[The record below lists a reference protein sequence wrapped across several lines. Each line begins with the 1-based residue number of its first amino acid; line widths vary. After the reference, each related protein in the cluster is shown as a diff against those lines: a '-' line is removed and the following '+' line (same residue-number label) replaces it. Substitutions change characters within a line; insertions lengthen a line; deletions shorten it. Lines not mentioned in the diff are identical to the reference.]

1 MTGRV
6 ASSVARCVFMM
17 VLTGRLSKSR
27 VSQLTD
33 FCPLRLYVVLLVV
46 IGAKIGR
53 KGDAQGFGQ
62 ALDVQL
68 RHEVRPM
75 HLDCRSE
82 EHTSEL
88 QSLMRISNAVF
99 CFKKKRVKQN

>member
-1 MTGRV
+1 
-6 ASSVARCVFMM
+6 MM

-75 HLDCRSE
+75 HLDCPGRYAQVEGDRLVGQPIGKPLRSE

-88 QSLMRISNAVF
+88 QSLMRN
-99 CFKKKRVKQN
+99 